1 MKNNIVD
8 MYLSGISA
16 LQISKTLNMKYYRV
30 HKIIKDSGIVFR
42 KNGDNFKK
50 YLVNHDF
57 FEIIDTEEKAYWL
70 GFIAADGHVSRGDQ
84 VVITQS
90 TENRDHL
97 QKFLNSIEA
106 TNKIRDYVNDTP
118 YKKNTKYSRIVIT
131 SKKMVEDLSKLNI
144 VENKSLI
151 LVAPDISDSLK
162 RHWIR
167 GYIDGDGSIS
177 RTKSKN
183 KKIYEYSLKICGTKE
198 VLTSILSYLG
208 KENQK
213 LYERN
218 YDNKNNYYI
227 SIGGNIQTKECL
239 DIIYGDSTIYM
250 DRKYKRYTD
259 LIAQSSKGVTP

>member
-1 MKNNIVD
+1 MKENIID
-8 MYLSGISA
+8 MYLSGMSA
-16 LQISKTLNMKYYRV
+16 LQISKMLNMKYYGV
-30 HKIIKDSGIVFR
+30 HKAIKDSGINFR
-42 KNGDNFKK
+42 KNGDNLKK
-50 YLVNHDF
+50 YTANYNF
-57 FEIIDTEEKAYWL
+57 FEKIDTEEKAYWL

-84 VVITQS
+84 VIINQS
-90 TENRDHL
+90 TANRDHL

-106 TNKIRDYVNDTP
+106 TNKIKDYASDTL

-131 SKKMVEDLSKLNI
+131 SKKMVEDLSRLNI

-151 LVAPDISDSLK
+151 LITPDISNSLK

-177 RTKSKN
+177 RTKSKS
-183 KKIYEYSLKICGTKE
+183 KRLYEYSLKICGTKE
-198 VLTSILSYLG
+198 VLTSILLYLG

-239 DIIYGDSTIYM
+239 DIIYGNASIYM

-259 LIAQSSKGVTP
+259 LLAQSSEGVTP

>member
-1 MKNNIVD
+1 MKENIID

-16 LQISKTLNMKYYRV
+16 LQISKILNMKYYRV
-30 HKIIKDSGIVFR
+30 HKTIKDSGIDFR

-50 YLVNHDF
+50 YTANYNF
-57 FEIIDTEEKAYWL
+57 FEKIDTEEKAYWL

-84 VVITQS
+84 VIINQS
-90 TENRDHL
+90 RENKNHL

-106 TNKIRDYVNDTP
+106 TNKIRDYTTDTS
-118 YKKNTKYSRIVIT
+118 YKKNTKYSRVVIT
-131 SKKMVEDLSKLNI
+131 SKKMVEDLNKLNI
-144 VENKSLI
+144 VDNKSLI
-151 LVAPDISDSLK
+151 LTVPNIPDSLK
-162 RHWIR
+162 RDWIR
-167 GYIDGDGSIS
+167 GYTDGDGSIS
-177 RTKSKN
+177 RTKSKS
-183 KKIYEYSLKICGTKE
+183 KKLYEYQLKICGTKE

-208 KENQK
+208 KDNQK

-239 DIIYGDSTIYM
+239 DIIYGNASIYM

-259 LIAQSSKGVTP
+259 LLAQSSEGGTP